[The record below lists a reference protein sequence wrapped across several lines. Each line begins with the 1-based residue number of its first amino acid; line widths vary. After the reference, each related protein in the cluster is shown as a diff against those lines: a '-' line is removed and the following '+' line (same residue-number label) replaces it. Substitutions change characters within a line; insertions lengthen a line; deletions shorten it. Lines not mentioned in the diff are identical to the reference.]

1 MKEIKVK
8 FKKVF
13 ENELVIKGKDKNDI
27 LNKALDVF
35 INSNFK
41 DIKTNNTIEYYEI
54 NVDKKS
60 YYFVKSRR

>member
-13 ENELVIKGKDKNDI
+13 ENELVIKGKDKKDI

-41 DIKTNNTIEYYEI
+41 DIRTNNTIEYYEI

>member
-60 YYFVKSRR
+60 YYFVKNRR

>member
-8 FKKVF
+8 FRKVF
-13 ENELVIKGKDKNDI
+13 ENELIIKGKDKKDI
-27 LNKALDVF
+27 FNKALDVF

-60 YYFVKSRR
+60 YYFVKNRR

>member
-60 YYFVKSRR
+60 YYFVKGRR

>member
-13 ENELVIKGKDKNDI
+13 ENELVIKGKDKKDI

-54 NVDKKS
+54 KIDKKS